1 MLYDTL
7 PLPKEPILIHP
18 IITSIS
24 TLRSTAYVKTCF
36 PPDSFRVNNNNFANS
51 LSVFEFCDLFDL

>member
-51 LSVFEFCDLFDL
+51 VICDL